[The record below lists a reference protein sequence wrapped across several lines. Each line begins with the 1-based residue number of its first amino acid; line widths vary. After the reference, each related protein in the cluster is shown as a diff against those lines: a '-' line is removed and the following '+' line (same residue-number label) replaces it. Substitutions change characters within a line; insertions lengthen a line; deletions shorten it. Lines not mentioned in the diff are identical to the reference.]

1 MGYQGK
7 FWFGSPLQEMSVLF
21 DAGSAQSWLF
31 SEHLNEDLEEGK
43 VNKQTLVAAKSKGY
57 S

>member
-1 MGYQGK
+1 
-7 FWFGSPLQEMSVLF
+7 MSVLF

-57 S
+57 SQSKSMSFHENKDVG